1 MTVSLAIQWV
11 VLSFSFFIPL
21 KHRKWITGLFGAFAA
36 IHVSFCQPGIK
47 DTNIT
52 VGATQDITSSGG
64 ELKTIA
70 ALMPGTETDF
80 SPLCLSHWTLENTIL
95 GSFAF

>member
-1 MTVSLAIQWV
+1 MTVSVAIQWV
-11 VLSFSFFIPL
+11 VLSFAFLIPL
-21 KHRKWITGLFGAFAA
+21 KRWKWITGFLGTFAA

-64 ELKTIA
+64 KLKTIA

-80 SPLCLSHWTLENTIL
+80 
-95 GSFAF
+95 